1 MKVVHKKTIYQL
13 TFLPRLFP
21 VNCYIIEESDSLTL
35 IDAALPYSSK
45 WILMM
50 AKKIGKPITRILLT
64 HIHEDHI
71 GALDDLKE
79 ELRDSVTVYVSR
91 RDSRLMS
98 GDCTLD
104 GDELNIPIRGGVPK
118 KLKTRADILLEDGDR
133 IGSLIALSTPGHTPG
148 SMSYYDIRSKVLIV
162 GDAFQTRGGIAVGG
176 QVRPLFPFPAMAT
189 WNKELALNSA
199 IKMKQ
204 YKPSVLATGHGKMI
218 EQPEA
223 AIGYAISAAE
233 KNLKNTIRKGVR

>member
-1 MKVVHKKTIYQL
+1 MKVVHKKTVYQL
-13 TFLPRLFP
+13 AFLPRLFP

-45 WILMM
+45 GILMV

-71 GALDDLKE
+71 GALDDLKK
-79 ELRDSVTVYVSR
+79 ELKDANVYVSR

-104 GDELNIPIRGGVPK
+104 EDEPNTPIRGGIPK
-118 KLKTRADILLEDGDR
+118 KLKTRADILIEDGDR
-133 IGSLIALSTPGHTPG
+133 IGSLLAVSTSGHTPG
-148 SMSYYDIRSKVLIV
+148 SMSYYDTRSKVLIV

-176 QVRPLFPFPAMAT
+176 QTRPLFPFPAMAT
-189 WNKELALNSA
+189 WNKELALDSA
-199 IKMKQ
+199 IKIKQ
-204 YKPSVLATGHGKMI
+204 YKPSLLATGHGKMI
-218 EQPEA
+218 EEPET
-223 AIGYAISAAE
+223 IIEYAISVAK
-233 KNLKNTIRKGVR
+233 KNLNNAISKGGR

>member
-13 TFLPRLFP
+13 AFLPRLFP
-21 VNCYIIEESDSLTL
+21 VNCYIIEEKDSLTL
-35 IDAALPYSSK
+35 IDSALPYSSK
-45 WILMM
+45 GILSMS
-50 AKKIGKPITRILLT
+50 KKIGKPITRILLT

-79 ELRDSVTVYVSR
+79 ELKDVTVYASR

-104 GDELNIPIRGGVPK
+104 EDEPNTPIRGGVPK

-133 IGSLIALSTPGHTPG
+133 IGSLLAVSTPGHTPG
-148 SMSYYDIRSKVLIV
+148 SMSYFDTRSKVLIV

-189 WNKELALNSA
+189 WNKELAINSA
-199 IKMKQ
+199 IRMNQ
-204 YKPSVLATGHGKMI
+204 YQPSLLATGHGKMI
-218 EQPEA
+218 EQPER
-223 AIGYAISAAE
+223 AIGYAISVAE
-233 KNLKNTIRKGVR
+233 KNLNNTIRKGVR

>member
-13 TFLPRLFP
+13 TFLPKLFP

-45 WILMM
+45 GIIMM

-71 GALDDLKE
+71 GALDGLKE
-79 ELRDSVTVYVSR
+79 ELKDATVYVSR

-104 GDELNIPIRGGVPK
+104 GDEPNVPIRGGIPK
-118 KLKTRADILLEDGDR
+118 KLNTRADILLEDGYR

-148 SMSYYDIRSKVLIV
+148 SMSYYDTRSKALIV

-189 WNKELALNSA
+189 WNKELALKSA
-199 IKMKQ
+199 MKMKQ
-204 YKPSVLATGHGKMI
+204 YKPSLLATGHGKMI
-218 EQPEA
+218 EQPET
-223 AIGYAISAAE
+223 AIGYAISVAE